1 MSCINLFHYGY
12 CFNNRIIYIVMTK
25 EQILQKLSLS
35 KNIIDGISH
44 NSNNKES
51 CDAVSVLMEQVIQA
65 ISMSWFTSGTD
76 LTGQTF
82 GQLTVLGVHSKVKWE
97 NTSGYIYSWSC
108 RCSCG
113 KITYKNTHQLLH
125 HKGLFPLMCRT
136 CRMKIA
142 KTTHGSCYTSLYVI
156 WTRMKQSCYDP
167 NYVNFKRYGGKGI
180 IVCDEW
186 VNDYSAFEEWAFTH
200 GYREGLHIR
209 RYNPNDNYTSQNC
222 YFTSFNLITI
232 DGESKTMLEWSKY
245 YGVNYMTA
253 VYRKNVGLPQEL
265 WFYKGKITSEVKS
278 KYKK

>member
-1 MSCINLFHYGY
+1 
-12 CFNNRIIYIVMTK
+12 
-25 EQILQKLSLS
+25 
-35 KNIIDGISH
+35 
-44 NSNNKES
+44 
-51 CDAVSVLMEQVIQA
+51 
-65 ISMSWFTSGTD
+65 
-76 LTGQTF
+76 
-82 GQLTVLGVHSKVKWE
+82 
-97 NTSGYIYSWSC
+97 
-108 RCSCG
+108 
-113 KITYKNTHQLLH
+113 
-125 HKGLFPLMCRT
+125 
-136 CRMKIA
+136 MKIA

-186 VNDYSAFEEWAFTH
+186 VNDYSAFEEWAYTH